1 MVPSP
6 RLILIRFQQVG
17 NQREGFRVQHGGGVA
32 FRQNIAAFDL
42 ECDHQAEDLFIRMH
56 EQVVFI
62 GIDQEYAAG
71 FEQETAPVQKQ
82 LAGSAE
88 IQVQQMPVVNGSLAE
103 HGRESAA
110 RKDQDIVR
118 QIEIVSVGTV
128 DEQSRRNFQ
137 GFGLLE
143 QSFEHIG

>member
-1 MVPSP
+1 
-6 RLILIRFQQVG
+6 
-17 NQREGFRVQHGGGVA
+17 
-32 FRQNIAAFDL
+32 
-42 ECDHQAEDLFIRMH
+42 MH

-110 RKDQDIVR
+110 RKEQDIVR
-118 QIEIVSVGTV
+118 QIEIVSVGMIY
-128 DEQSRRNFQ
+128 E
-137 GFGLLE
+137 
-143 QSFEHIG
+143 